1 MVTFLRRL
9 MPPTGPVRALAVSG
23 FAGTVG
29 HGVILT
35 VSILFFTRSVGLS
48 ADRVGL
54 GMTVA
59 AACGVAASIL
69 AGRASDAIGP
79 RPTAIALTLV
89 QGLAVACYPLVGGF
103 TGFLVAA
110 GLVMGCH
117 SASEAA
123 RGALI
128 ASAVGAAER
137 VPARAYL
144 HAVTNAGLAVGTAL
158 GGVALHRDTR
168 PVYDTLLL
176 VSGALLVFS
185 GLACLRL
192 PPAARTGRPAG
203 ARPWDVLRD
212 RRFALFTVL
221 NTVLVTNDSLI
232 TVVLPL
238 WIAQRTHAPIAI
250 YSAIL
255 LLNTVVVV
263 CFQVRAGR
271 RVEDVPSGIRA
282 LRRSGALLALCC
294 AFFALAAG
302 RAPWMAAAVLV
313 AGAVAHVIGELLYS
327 VGSWALAFELAPE
340 HAHGQYQGVFTMS
353 IQLGGMVAPAAG
365 TALIIGGGTGGWL
378 AFAAVLL
385 AAGLAAPTVTR
396 LAPRTHREPASH

>member
-1 MVTFLRRL
+1 MTFLQGL
-9 MPPTGPVRALAVSG
+9 LPPAGPVRALAVSG

-35 VSILFFTRSVGLS
+35 VGVLFFTRSVGLS

-54 GMTVA
+54 GMTAA
-59 AACGVAASIL
+59 AACGVVAGVL
-69 AGRASDAIGP
+69 AGRASDAVGP
-79 RPTAIALTLV
+79 RPTAVALTLV
-89 QGLAVACYPLVGGF
+89 QGLAVACCPLVGDF
-103 TGFLVAA
+103 TGFLVAT

-128 ASAVGAAER
+128 AAAVGAAER
-137 VPARAYL
+137 VRARAYL

-168 PVYDTLLL
+168 PVYAALLL

-192 PPAARTGRPAG
+192 PPAPRIGRPPG

-212 RRFALFTVL
+212 RRFALFTAL

-238 WIAQRTHAPIAI
+238 WIARRTQAPLTT

-271 RVEDVPSGIRA
+271 RVGDVPSGIRA

-294 AFFALAAG
+294 ACFALAAG
-302 RAPWMAAAVLV
+302 RTPWVAVAALM
-313 AGAVAHVIGELLYS
+313 AGAVTHVIGELLYS

-365 TALIIGGGTGGWL
+365 TALIIGGGTSGWL

-385 AAGLAAPTVTR
+385 AAGLAAPAVAR
-396 LAPRTHREPASH
+396 LR